1 MFNVTRPG
9 RPRLEAGA
17 GPLIGLRVFLE
28 PQIWRIAPVWAVLAG
43 ALASGAPLLDGAA
56 ILRLLGAAILADS
69 LWGMLWR
76 LTAGG
81 EGALSA
87 APVLAR
93 HLPYYQAQSP
103 AGRTLRLIR
112 YMIADAG
119 WYELIVALG
128 SAAILSLLLG
138 WAALGLTVLAWAVT
152 LWAWLLT
159 QAGRRPAGCDALLNV
174 GLPWLLGWALMSN
187 VGAALNTRVE
197 WSGPI
202 LAVAFTLM
210 QWGVWRVYLVENRQ
224 MVAAWLGQM
233 SVVVALIGLQ
243 QVRALVPVALLLLP
257 SWWFLRRAGQGEMTT
272 QAALTHSGPWWLAA
286 MLLSAYMLR
295 W

>member
-1 MFNVTRPG
+1 MFNATRPG

-17 GPLIGLRVFLE
+17 GPLIGLRVFLG
-28 PQIWRIAPVWAVLAG
+28 PHIWRIAPAWAMLAG
-43 ALASGAPLLDGAA
+43 ALTSGAAPLAGTAP
-56 ILRLLGAAILADS
+56 LRLLGAAILADS

-87 APVLAR
+87 VPVMAR
-93 HLPYYQAQSP
+93 HVPYYHAQSP

-119 WYELIVALG
+119 WHELVVALG
-128 SAAILSLLLG
+128 SAAVLSLLLG
-138 WAALGLTVLAWAVT
+138 WPALALTALAWAIT

-159 QAGRRPAGCDALLNV
+159 QARSRPAGCDALLNV
-174 GLPWLLGWALMSN
+174 GLPWLLGWALMGNPESLLSAPA
-187 VGAALNTRVE
+187 G

-202 LAVAFTLM
+202 LGAAFVLM
-210 QWGVWRVYLVENRQ
+210 QWGAQRVYLTGGRR
-224 MVAAWLGQM
+224 MAAAWLGQL

-243 QVRALVPVALLLLP
+243 QAAALVPAVLLLLP
-257 SWWFLRRAGQGEMTT
+257 SWWLLRRAGQGEIEMRT
-272 QAALTHSGPWWLAA
+272 ALAQSGPWWLAA

-295 W
+295 